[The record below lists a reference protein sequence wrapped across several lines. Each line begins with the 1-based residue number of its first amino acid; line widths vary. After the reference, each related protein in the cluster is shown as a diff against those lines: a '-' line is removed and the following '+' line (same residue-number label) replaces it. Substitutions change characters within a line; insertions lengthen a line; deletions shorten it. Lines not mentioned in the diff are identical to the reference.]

1 VDPLSEVRTYKVTGY
16 AMVPWQCEIDV
27 DASSELEAKEKAR
40 EVFKREREQ
49 CLVPN
54 GFGCDGANSFEPSQA
69 EIRQ

>member
-1 VDPLSEVRTYKVTGY
+1 
-16 AMVPWQCEIDV
+16 MVPWQCEIDV